1 MEEFADLIAQQ
12 LQCRVIRKLLK
23 LFLRIAKSHHVP
35 LKSTNFNPDLLIL
48 WEGEKKGTGG
58 RLSKREKRG
67 GRIPTYQI
75 IREIIEGVGV
85 EVLPSLERRCNV
97 TFPSS
102 FPPPPFLL
110 PLSSS
115 LAAVLTFPTVH
126 PHPELFKGRHNIWR
140 INSVAIQGMNK
151 KANSISIA
159 KRMGVETNQLEVLPI
174 LPLRERLRS
183 DCPCH

>member
-1 MEEFADLIAQQ
+1 MLGDAK
-12 LQCRVIRKLLK
+12 LQKR
-23 LFLRIAKSHHVP
+23 FLHIAKSHHVL
-35 LKSTNFNPDLLIL
+35 LKSANPNSDLLIL

-58 RLSKREKRG
+58 RLSKREEKRG

-97 TFPSS
+97 TFSSS

-140 INSVAIQGMNK
+140 INSVVIQGMNK

-174 LPLRERLRS
+174 FSPPREIEE
-183 DCPCH
+183 